1 MSLLHRCL
9 SWDISLRRQDIQIQK
24 FVPTKKKNPLMEF
37 LRRCIQGK
45 ASKPHTLWMRKRKRF
60 SFVIFLSSRCWIQQ
74 ILWSSSYISVTPAF
88 TVKVSFLGEFPLGH
102 FSKLSLVF
110 SSLLIYFLKEK
121 CSIVFW
127 VILMHQP
134 DLHTIYCEIHLSIF
148 LMGMDEISSPSK
160 KFKYLCVF
168 GLDDWP
174 VIKLYR
180 SLIISCV
187 GVGNI

>member
-1 MSLLHRCL
+1 MSLLHRFL

-110 SSLLIYFLKEK
+110 SSLLIYFLKENAQL
-121 CSIVFW
+121 CFESFW
-127 VILMHQP
+127 CTSL
-134 DLHTIYCEIHLSIF
+134 IYIQFTVRFIYPSFSREWMKFLPQAKSLSISV
-148 LMGMDEISSPSK
+148 SSA
-160 KFKYLCVF
+160 
-168 GLDDWP
+168 
-174 VIKLYR
+174 
-180 SLIISCV
+180 
-187 GVGNI
+187 